1 MTNLLYVP
9 GFIWIKS
16 TRMDLFVIYNNMSIF
31 AIYNNMSI
39 FATICVEKKLENL
52 CKYIKNYSAARRE

>member
-1 MTNLLYVP
+1 
-9 GFIWIKS
+9 
-16 TRMDLFVIYNNMSIF
+16 MDLFVIYNNMSIF

-52 CKYIKNYSAARRE
+52 CKFIKNYSAARRE